1 MSVIVVIVIGAAVGA
16 ANVALLVAREAG
28 KGWAVSLLIS
38 GGVLLGA
45 VTALSNLA
53 GLL

>member
-1 MSVIVVIVIGAAVGA
+1 MSVTVVLVIGAATSA

-28 KGWAVSLLIS
+28 KSWAVSLLIS
-38 GGVLLGA
+38 GGALFGA